1 MIYQWLSFIRQ
12 YDMLERMSDNN
23 LLNDYAKK
31 ILQTSVYDVA
41 VRSPLDF
48 SSTLSE
54 RFQNSIYLKREDLQP
69 VFSFKLRGAYQKMIS
84 LPQATIARGVVT
96 ASAGNH
102 AQGVA
107 YSANKLGIPAWIFM
121 PETTPSI
128 KVESVKRFGGTPVL
142 YGDSYDQAY
151 DHAMEYVHAHDLPFI
166 HPYDDPDVIA
176 GQGTIGME
184 LYNQTHKPLD
194 YVFVPVGGGGLLAGI
209 CAYLKFVDPKV
220 KIIGVESEESACL
233 KAALDAGERVVLP
246 TVGIFA
252 DGVAV
257 KQIGE
262 EPYRIVKD
270 LIDDVITVDIDEICS
285 SIKDIFEATRVLA
298 EPAGAIATAGMK
310 SYIQTHHVK
319 NANIVSLV
327 CGANTNF
334 DRLRHIAERTVLGE
348 EKECLLA
355 VTIPE
360 IHGSFRKFCMKLGK
374 RSITEFNYRY
384 SSDDHAVVFVG
395 LELKENETVT
405 QLISH
410 VSTHDLKVVDLSKN
424 EMAKLHIRYM
434 VGGRNHS
441 ISNERLFRFQF
452 PERPGALLEFL
463 NALGEKRNISLFHY
477 RNHGSAFGRI
487 LAGIQVNDSDYDRF
501 ITDINALGYTY
512 FDESDNPAYTL
523 FL

>member
-151 DHAMEYVHAHDLPFI
+151 DHAMEYVHTHDLPFI

-220 KIIGVESEESACL
+220 KIIGVESEESA
-233 KAALDAGERVVLP
+233 
-246 TVGIFA
+246 
-252 DGVAV
+252 
-257 KQIGE
+257 
-262 EPYRIVKD
+262 
-270 LIDDVITVDIDEICS
+270 
-285 SIKDIFEATRVLA
+285 
-298 EPAGAIATAGMK
+298 
-310 SYIQTHHVK
+310 
-319 NANIVSLV
+319 
-327 CGANTNF
+327 
-334 DRLRHIAERTVLGE
+334 
-348 EKECLLA
+348 
-355 VTIPE
+355 
-360 IHGSFRKFCMKLGK
+360 
-374 RSITEFNYRY
+374 
-384 SSDDHAVVFVG
+384 
-395 LELKENETVT
+395 
-405 QLISH
+405 
-410 VSTHDLKVVDLSKN
+410 
-424 EMAKLHIRYM
+424 
-434 VGGRNHS
+434 
-441 ISNERLFRFQF
+441 
-452 PERPGALLEFL
+452 
-463 NALGEKRNISLFHY
+463 
-477 RNHGSAFGRI
+477 
-487 LAGIQVNDSDYDRF
+487 
-501 ITDINALGYTY
+501 
-512 FDESDNPAYTL
+512 
-523 FL
+523 